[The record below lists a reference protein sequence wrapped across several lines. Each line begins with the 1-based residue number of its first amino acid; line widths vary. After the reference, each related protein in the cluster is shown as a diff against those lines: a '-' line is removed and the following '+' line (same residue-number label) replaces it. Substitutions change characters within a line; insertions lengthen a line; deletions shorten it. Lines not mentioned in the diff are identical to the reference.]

1 YGEIQQ
7 AIERLGQ
14 ELGRE
19 PTDHEVADRID
30 VSIEEYYKILHSVQ
44 QRHLLSLDSPVGD
57 EESQSGYEKEVDPNS
72 ELPDEKIEHNEQKD
86 IIMSKINALKDRER
100 MILMLYF
107 YEDMTMGEIA
117 ILMDL
122 TEARIS
128 QIIGKLLIK
137 LRSELQGEKL
147 EF

>member
-1 YGEIQQ
+1 MKIFCQVTQQ
-7 AIERLGQ
+7 Q
-14 ELGRE
+14 
-19 PTDHEVADRID
+19 D
-30 VSIEEYYKILHSVQ
+30 
-44 QRHLLSLDSPVGD
+44 
-57 EESQSGYEKEVDPNS
+57 
-72 ELPDEKIEHNEQKD
+72 EQKN
-86 IIMSKINALKDRER
+86 IILSKINALKDRER

-128 QIIGKLLIK
+128 QIVGKLLIK

>member
-1 YGEIQQ
+1 
-7 AIERLGQ
+7 
-14 ELGRE
+14 
-19 PTDHEVADRID
+19 
-30 VSIEEYYKILHSVQ
+30 
-44 QRHLLSLDSPVGD
+44 
-57 EESQSGYEKEVDPNS
+57 
-72 ELPDEKIEHNEQKD
+72 
-86 IIMSKINALKDRER
+86 MSKINTLTDRER

-137 LRSELQGEKL
+137 LKSELQGEKL